1 MGIISKAGI
10 QPEANPFALPQRA
23 DVVIVGAGI
32 MGCATAYYLA
42 KRGIK
47 SVVLDKSRIAGQQST
62 RAWGFVRQQGRDPSE
77 MPLAIA
83 SNRLWLGLE
92 EELQTD
98 LGWRQGGCLYIG
110 HDAAQ
115 MARYGACLETSRQHE
130 IDTRLLSADEVRAL
144 VPGFETPLIGGLFTP
159 SDGQAEP
166 RLVAPAFARRAAE
179 LGARFIAGC
188 GLTGIEVAG
197 GKIVAAR
204 TEQGEIRSDHIICTA
219 GAASWRVLRS
229 LGIFLPQHQ
238 VRGTVA
244 RTSAGPSVSAVAC
257 IGGGIGWRQRSDGSF
272 NLANDARVDVDI
284 TLGHL
289 RALEW
294 YMGPLL
300 EHYRSFNFK
309 LNGAFLTDIRQRLPA
324 SETQN
329 NGPVVGVRDPLLP
342 ANDADI
348 RVCLARLKKA
358 LPSQRNVQI
367 VERWAGGIDVLPDGI
382 PVLDAPATPSG
393 LMIATG
399 FCGHGFALGPIVG
412 KTLADWLTTGQPPMN
427 VHDLRLS
434 RYAEGDIKPP
444 HSLF

>member
-1 MGIISKAGI
+1 MARESWVAPLPIISR
-10 QPEANPFALPQRA
+10 Q
-23 DVVIVGAGI
+23 
-32 MGCATAYYLA
+32 
-42 KRGIK
+42 GIK
-47 SVVLDKSRIAGQQST
+47 AVVLDKSRIAGQQST

-98 LGWRQGGCLYIG
+98 LGWRQGGCLYVG
-110 HDAAQ
+110 HDARQ
-115 MARYGACLETSRQHE
+115 MAHYEACLKTSRQYGV
-130 IDTRLLSADEVRAL
+130 DTRLLSPDEVRAL
-144 VPGFETPLIGGLFTP
+144 LPGFNAKQVGGLFTP

-166 RLVAPAFARRAAE
+166 RLAAPAFARRAAE
-179 LGARFIAGC
+179 LGARFIEGC

-197 GKIVAAR
+197 GKIAAAR
-204 TEQGEIRSDHIICTA
+204 TEQGEIRSDYIMCTA

-229 LGIFLPQHQ
+229 LGIALPQHQ

-244 RTSAGPSVSAVAC
+244 RTSSGPAVSAVAC

-272 NLANDARVDVDI
+272 NLANDARVDVDV
-284 TLGHL
+284 TAGHL

-294 YMGPLL
+294 YIGPLL
-300 EHYRSFNFK
+300 QHYRSFNFK
-309 LNGAFLTDIRQRLPA
+309 LNGAFIDDIRQRLPT
-324 SETQN
+324 SETRR
-329 NGPVVGVRDPLLP
+329 NGNLIGVRDALLP

-348 RVCLARLKKA
+348 RVCLARLMKA
-358 LPSQRNVQI
+358 LPSQANVQI

-382 PVLDAPATPSG
+382 PVLDAPTTPNG

-412 KTLADWLTTGQPPMN
+412 KTLANSLATGKPGMN
-427 VHDLRLS
+427 LHDLRLS
-434 RYAEGDIKPP
+434 RYAERDVKPP

>member
-1 MGIISKAGI
+1 MRIIPKTGI
-10 QPEANPFALPQRA
+10 QPDPSSLALPQRA

-42 KRGIK
+42 RHGIK
-47 SVVLDKSRIAGQQST
+47 AVVLDKSRIAGQQST
-62 RAWGFVRQQGRDPSE
+62 RAWGFVRKQGRDPSE

-83 SNRLWLGLE
+83 SNRLWLRLE

-98 LGWRQGGCLYIG
+98 LGWRQGGCLYVG
-110 HDAAQ
+110 HDARQ
-115 MARYGACLETSRQHE
+115 MAHYEACLETSRQHGV
-130 IDTRLLSADEVRAL
+130 DTRLLSANEVRAL
-144 VPGFETPLIGGLFTP
+144 VPGFEADQIGGLFTP

-179 LGARFIAGC
+179 LGARFIEGC
-188 GLTGIEVAG
+188 GLTGIDVAG

-204 TEQGEIRSDHIICTA
+204 TEQGEIRTDRIICTA

-229 LGIFLPQHQ
+229 LGIVLPQHQ

-244 RTSAGPSVSAVAC
+244 RTSSGPAVGAVAC

-272 NLANDARVDVDI
+272 NLANDARVDVDV

-300 EHYRSFNFK
+300 QNYRSFNFK
-309 LNGAFLTDIRQRLPA
+309 LNGAFLDDIRQRLPT
-324 SETQN
+324 SETGR
-329 NGPVVGVRDPLLP
+329 NGHLVGVRDPLLP
-342 ANDADI
+342 TNDGDI
-348 RVCLARLKKA
+348 RSCLARLRKA
-358 LPSQRNVQI
+358 LPSQGNVEI

-412 KTLADWLTTGQPPMN
+412 KTLADWLTTGQPGIN
-427 VHDLRLS
+427 LHDLRLS
-434 RYAEGDIKPP
+434 RYAERDVKPP

>member
-1 MGIISKAGI
+1 MSVIAEAGI
-10 QPEANPFALPQRA
+10 QPGPNPFAVPKRA

-42 KRGIK
+42 KQGIK
-47 SVVLDKSRIAGQQST
+47 AVVLDKSRVAGQQST

-92 EELQTD
+92 KELRTD
-98 LGWRQGGCLYIG
+98 LGWRQGGCLYIA

-115 MARYGACLETSRQHE
+115 MARYEACLHTSRQHGV
-130 IDTRLLSADEVRAL
+130 DTRLLSANEVRAL
-144 VPGFETPLIGGLFTP
+144 VPDFEVPQTGGLFTP

-166 RLVAPAFARRAAE
+166 RAVAPAFARRAAE
-179 LGARFIAGC
+179 LGAMFIEGC

-197 GKIVAAR
+197 GKVVAAR
-204 TEQGEIRSDHIICTA
+204 TEQGEIRSDHVICTA

-229 LGIFLPQHQ
+229 LGIALPQHQ

-244 RTSAGPSVSAVAC
+244 RTSPGPAVGAVAC
-257 IGGGIGWRQRSDGSF
+257 IGGGIGWRQRIDGSF

-284 TLGHL
+284 TPGHL

-294 YMGPLL
+294 YLGPLL
-300 EHYRSFNFK
+300 RHYRSFNFK
-309 LNGAFLTDIRQRLPA
+309 LNGAFLDDIRQRLPT
-324 SETQN
+324 SETHA
-329 NGPVVGVRDPLLP
+329 NGHVVGIRDRHLP
-342 ANDADI
+342 ANDGDI
-348 RVCLARLKKA
+348 RLCLARLKRA
-358 LPSQRNVQI
+358 LPSQRNVQL
-367 VERWAGGIDVLPDGI
+367 VEQWAGGIDVLPDGI
-382 PVLDAPATPSG
+382 PVVDAPATPAG
-393 LMIATG
+393 LLIATG

-427 VHDLRLS
+427 LRDLRLS
-434 RYAEGDIKPP
+434 RYAEGDVKPP

>member
-1 MGIISKAGI
+1 MSVVAKAGTP
-10 QPEANPFALPQRA
+10 PESTAFTLPKRA

-32 MGCATAYYLA
+32 MGCAAAYYLA
-42 KRGIK
+42 KQGVRA
-47 SVVLDKSRIAGQQST
+47 VVLDKSRIAGQQST

-83 SNRLWLGLE
+83 SNRLWLGLQ

-115 MARYGACLETSRQHE
+115 MARYEACLETSRQHGV
-130 IDTRLLSADEVRAL
+130 DTRLLSTDEVRAQ
-144 VPGFETPLIGGLFTP
+144 VPGFEAPQIGGLFTP

-179 LGARFIAGC
+179 LGAPFIEGC
-188 GLTGIEVAG
+188 GLTGIDVAG
-197 GKIVAAR
+197 GRVIAAR
-204 TEQGEIRSDHIICTA
+204 TECGEIRTDRIICAA

-229 LGIFLPQHQ
+229 LGIALPQHQ

-244 RTSAGPSVSAVAC
+244 RTSSGPSVGAVAA

-300 EHYRSFNFK
+300 QHFRSFNFK
-309 LNGAFLTDIRQRLPA
+309 LNGTFLDDVRQWLPR
-324 SETQN
+324 SETRM
-329 NGPVVGVRDPLLP
+329 NGRLVGIRDPLLA

-348 RVCLARLKKA
+348 NACLARLKRA
-358 LPSQRNVQI
+358 MPSQRNVQI

-382 PVLDAPATPSG
+382 PVLDAPTTPSG
-393 LMIATG
+393 LMVATG

-412 KTLADWLTTGQPPMN
+412 KTLADWLVDGQPPMN
-427 VHDLRLS
+427 LHDLRLS
-434 RYAEGDIKPP
+434 RYAEGEVKPP

>member
-1 MGIISKAGI
+1 MRII
-10 QPEANPFALPQRA
+10 PETGNRPEPSPFALPQRA
-23 DVVIVGAGI
+23 DVVIIGAGI

-42 KRGIK
+42 KQGIK
-47 SVVLDKSRIAGQQST
+47 AVVLDKSRIAGQQST

-83 SNRLWLGLE
+83 SNRLWLDLQG
-92 EELQTD
+92 ELQTD
-98 LGWRQGGCLYIG
+98 LGWRQGGCLYVG
-110 HDAAQ
+110 HDARQ
-115 MARYGACLETSRQHE
+115 MAHYEACLETSRQHGV
-130 IDTRLLSADEVRAL
+130 DTRLLSANDVRAL
-144 VPGFETPLIGGLFTP
+144 LPGFEAVQVGGLYTP

-166 RLVAPAFARRAAE
+166 RLVAPAFARKAAD
-179 LGARFIAGC
+179 LGARFVEGC
-188 GLTGIEVAG
+188 GLTGIEVAS
-197 GKIVAAR
+197 GKVVAAR
-204 TEQGEIRSDHIICTA
+204 TERGEIRSDHIICTA

-229 LGIFLPQHQ
+229 LGIALPQHQ

-244 RTSAGPSVSAVAC
+244 RTSSGPAVSAVAC

-272 NLANDARVDVDI
+272 NLANDARVDVDV

-300 EHYRSFNFK
+300 QHYRSFNFK
-309 LNGAFLTDIRQRLPA
+309 LNGAFLDDIRQRLPK
-324 SETQN
+324 SETRK
-329 NGPVVGVRDPLLP
+329 NGHPVGVRDPLLP
-342 ANDADI
+342 ANDADM
-348 RVCLARLKKA
+348 RACLARLKGA
-358 LPSQRNVQI
+358 LPSQRNIQI

-382 PVLDAPATPSG
+382 PVLDAPTTPSG

-412 KTLADWLTTGQPPMN
+412 KTLADWLTTGQPGIN
-427 VHDLRLS
+427 LHDLRLS
-434 RYAEGDIKPP
+434 RYAERDVKPP

>member
-1 MGIISKAGI
+1 MSAIAETGI
-10 QPEANPFALPQRA
+10 QPETSSLALPQRA

-42 KRGIK
+42 RRGIK
-47 SVVLDKSRIAGQQST
+47 AVVLDKSRIAGQQST

-83 SNRLWLGLE
+83 GNRLWLTLQ

-98 LGWRQGGCLYIG
+98 IGWRRGGCLYVG

-115 MARYGACLETSRQHE
+115 MARYEACLETSRQHGV
-130 IDTRLLSADEVRAL
+130 DTRLLSAGEVRAL
-144 VPGFETPLIGGLFTP
+144 LPGFEAPQIGGLFTP

-166 RLVAPAFARRAAE
+166 RVVAPAFARRAAE
-179 LGARFIAGC
+179 MGARFIEGC
-188 GLTGIEVAG
+188 GLTGIDVAG
-197 GKIVAAR
+197 GKVVAAR
-204 TEQGEIRSDHIICTA
+204 TERGEIRSDRIICTA
-219 GAASWRVLRS
+219 GAASWRVLKS
-229 LGIFLPQHQ
+229 LGIALPQHQ

-244 RTSAGPSVSAVAC
+244 RTSSGPAVGAVAC
-257 IGGGIGWRQRSDGSF
+257 IGGGIGWRQRGDGSF
-272 NLANDARVDVDI
+272 NLANDARVDVDV

-300 EHYRSFNFK
+300 KHYRSFNFK
-309 LNGAFLTDIRQRLPA
+309 LNGALLDDIRQRLPG
-324 SETQN
+324 SETRA
-329 NGPVVGVRDPLLP
+329 NGHLLGVRDPLLS

-382 PVLDAPATPSG
+382 PVLDAPAAPSG

-412 KTLADWLTTGQPPMN
+412 KTLADWLATGQPPMDL
-427 VHDLRLS
+427 HDLRLS
-434 RYAEGDIKPP
+434 RYAEGDVKPP

>member
-1 MGIISKAGI
+1 MSIVAKAGTP
-10 QPEANPFALPQRA
+10 PESTAFTPPKHA

-32 MGCATAYYLA
+32 MGCAAAYYLA
-42 KRGIK
+42 KQGVK
-47 SVVLDKSRIAGQQST
+47 AVVLDKSRIAGQQST

-77 MPLAIA
+77 MPLAMA
-83 SNRLWLGLE
+83 SNRLWLGLQ
-92 EELQTD
+92 EELQAD

-115 MARYGACLETSRQHE
+115 MARYEACLETSRQHGV
-130 IDTRLLSADEVRAL
+130 DTRLLSADEVRAE
-144 VPGFETPLIGGLFTP
+144 VPGFEAPQIGGLFTP

-166 RLVAPAFARRAAE
+166 RLVAPAFARRATE
-179 LGARFIAGC
+179 LGARFIEGC
-188 GLTGIEVAG
+188 GLTGIDVAG
-197 GKIVAAR
+197 GKVIAAR
-204 TEQGEIRSDHIICTA
+204 TECGEIRTGHIICAA

-229 LGIFLPQHQ
+229 LGIALPQHQ

-244 RTSAGPSVSAVAC
+244 RTSSGPSVGAVAA

-272 NLANDARVDVDI
+272 NLANDARVDVDV

-300 EHYRSFNFK
+300 QHFRSFNFK
-309 LNGAFLTDIRQRLPA
+309 LNGTFLDDVRQRLPR
-324 SETQN
+324 SETRV
-329 NGPVVGVRDPLLP
+329 NGHLVGVRDPLLA

-348 RVCLARLKKA
+348 NACLARLKKA
-358 LPSQRNVQI
+358 IPAQQNVQI

-393 LMIATG
+393 LMVATG
-399 FCGHGFALGPIVG
+399 FCGHGFALGPMVG
-412 KTLADWLTTGQPPMN
+412 KTLADWFVTGQPPMN
-427 VHDLRLS
+427 LHDLRLS
-434 RYAEGDIKPP
+434 RYAEGDVKPP